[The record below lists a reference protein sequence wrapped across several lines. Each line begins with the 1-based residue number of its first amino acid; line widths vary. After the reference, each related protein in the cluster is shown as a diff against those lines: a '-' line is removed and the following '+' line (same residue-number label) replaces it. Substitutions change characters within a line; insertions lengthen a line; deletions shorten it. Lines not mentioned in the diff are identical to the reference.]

1 MVWVGY
7 SHQLKT
13 ESRLLA
19 QHELHVSVCPFSAAK
34 KAPEKDRQTFQ
45 PCLHLR
51 SLSLTVLNGGH
62 LEALTLLVYA

>member
-19 QHELHVSVCPFSAAK
+19 QRELCVFLSIHVPPRKLQRKTDLSVMLALG
-34 KAPEKDRQTFQ
+34 E
-45 PCLHLR
+45 

-62 LEALTLLVYA
+62 LEALQLLVYA